1 MKAEWARV
9 APTASPSYY
18 RTYVRG
24 VLVKLH
30 LEGEE
35 NPVTAVIT
43 YQGVQYR
50 KSSRLM
56 WLGVDDGMP
65 VGDMWITDEIR
76 VFFSRR
82 DSTIIATVSDRGR
95 EYELRPDT
103 AT

>member
-1 MKAEWARV
+1 M
-9 APTASPSYY
+9 
-18 RTYVRG
+18 
-24 VLVKLH
+24 KLH

-76 VFFSRR
+76 VFFSRK
-82 DSTIIATVSDRGR
+82 DSTITATVTDRGR
-95 EYELRPDT
+95 EYQLRPDT
-103 AT
+103 ADPASQP